1 MNFIKNM
8 DAKTM
13 LICILGIV
21 LCVTLYFNGQK
32 VNKHKEEIKVL
43 HEQNKSLEGKND
55 SLKDNINKLDVV
67 LTEIDKK
74 LNQNNKEMEGVNQSI
89 EKLKNR
95 KNEIPTY
102 VNSLSA
108 NSTADAL
115 SNYLDR
121 KTKSKSTS
129 K

>member
-1 MNFIKNM
+1 MEFIKNM

-13 LICILGIV
+13 LIWILGIV

-32 VNKHKEEIKVL
+32 INKHKDEIKVL
-43 HEQNKSLEGKND
+43 HDENATLVTKND
-55 SLKDNINKLDVV
+55 SLKENIKKFNII

-74 LNQNNKEMEGVNQSI
+74 ISENNKEMGSVNKSI
-89 EKLKNR
+89 TNLKNK

-115 SNYLDR
+115 SSYLDR
-121 KTKSKSTS
+121 KTKSTSTS

>member
-1 MNFIKNM
+1 MNFLKNM

-32 VNKHKEEIKVL
+32 VNKHKEEIKTL
-43 HEQNKSLEGKND
+43 HVENESLESKND
-55 SLKDNINKLDVV
+55 SLKNNIKRLDVV

-74 LNQNNKEMEGVNQSI
+74 LTQNNKEMEGVNQSI
-89 EKLKNR
+89 ENLKNR

-121 KTKSKSTS
+121 KTKGTSTR

>member
-1 MNFIKNM
+1 MNFLKNM

-13 LICILGIV
+13 LIWILGIV
-21 LCVTLYFNGQK
+21 LCITLYFNGQK
-32 VNKHKEEIKVL
+32 VNKHKEEIKIL
-43 HEQNKSLEGKND
+43 HVENESLVSRND
-55 SLKDNINKLDVV
+55 SLRNNIQRLDVV

-74 LNQNNKEMEGVNQSI
+74 LTQNNKEMGVVNQSI

-102 VNSLSA
+102 VNRLSA

-121 KTKSKSTS
+121 KTKGTSTR

>member
-1 MNFIKNM
+1 M

-13 LICILGIV
+13 LIWILGIV
-21 LCVTLYFNGQK
+21 LCITLYFNGQK
-32 VNKHKEEIKVL
+32 VNKHKEEIKIL
-43 HEQNKSLEGKND
+43 HVENESLVSRND
-55 SLKDNINKLDVV
+55 SLRNNIQRLDVV

-74 LNQNNKEMEGVNQSI
+74 LTQNNKEMGVVNQSI

-102 VNSLSA
+102 VNRLSA

-121 KTKSKSTS
+121 KTKGTSTR

>member
-1 MNFIKNM
+1 MEFIKNM

-13 LICILGIV
+13 LIWILGIV
-21 LCVTLYFNGQK
+21 LCITLYFNGQK

-43 HEQNKSLEGKND
+43 HKENKSLEGKND
-55 SLKDNINKLDVV
+55 SLKNNIKKLDII

-74 LNQNNKEMEGVNQSI
+74 LTQNNKEMEGVNQSI

-102 VNSLSA
+102 VNRLSA
-108 NSTADAL
+108 NNTADAL

-121 KTKSKSTS
+121 KTKGTSTR

>member
-1 MNFIKNM
+1 MNFLKNM

-13 LICILGIV
+13 LILILGIV

-43 HEQNKSLEGKND
+43 HEQNESLEGKND
-55 SLKDNINKLDVV
+55 SLKNNIQKLDVV

-74 LNQNNKEMEGVNQSI
+74 INKNNKEMEGVNQSI
-89 EKLKNR
+89 ENLKNR

-115 SNYLDR
+115 SNYLER
-121 KTKSKSTS
+121 KTKGTSTR

>member
-13 LICILGIV
+13 LIWILGIV

-32 VNKHKEEIKVL
+32 INKHKEELKTL
-43 HEQNKSLEGKND
+43 QEQNTTLEGKND
-55 SLKDNINKLDVV
+55 SLKNNIEKLDVI
-67 LTEIDKK
+67 LTDIDKK

>member
-8 DAKTM
+8 DPKTM
-13 LICILGIV
+13 LIWILGIV

-32 VNKHKEEIKVL
+32 INKHKEEIKVL
-43 HEQNKSLEGKND
+43 HVKNESLGNKND
-55 SLKDNINKLDVV
+55 SLKDNIKKLDII

-74 LNQNNKEMEGVNQSI
+74 LTQNNKEMEGVNQSI

-108 NSTADAL
+108 NNTADAL
-115 SNYLDR
+115 TNYLER
-121 KTKSKSTS
+121 KTKGTS
-129 K
+129 PRK

>member
-1 MNFIKNM
+1 MEFIKNM

-13 LICILGIV
+13 LIWILGIV

-32 VNKHKEEIKVL
+32 INKHKNEIKVL
-43 HEQNKSLEGKND
+43 HDENATLVTKND
-55 SLKDNINKLDVV
+55 SLKENIKKFNII

-74 LNQNNKEMEGVNQSI
+74 ISENNKEMGSVNKSI
-89 EKLKNR
+89 TNLKNK

-115 SNYLDR
+115 SSYLDR
-121 KTKSKSTS
+121 KTKSTSTS

>member
-13 LICILGIV
+13 LIWILGIV
-21 LCVTLYFNGQK
+21 LCVTLYFNGEK
-32 VNKHKEEIKVL
+32 INKHKEEIKSL
-43 HEQNKSLEGKND
+43 HTKNDSLAVKND
-55 SLKDNINKLDVV
+55 SLKGNIRRLDTILVA
-67 LTEIDKK
+67 IDKK
-74 LNQNNKEMEGVNQSI
+74 LTQNNKEMEGVNQSI
-89 EKLKNR
+89 EKIKNR

-108 NSTADAL
+108 NSTASAL
-115 SNYLDR
+115 SAYLER
-121 KTKSKSTS
+121 KTKSTSTR

>member
-1 MNFIKNM
+1 MDFIKNM

-13 LICILGIV
+13 LIWILGIV

-32 VNKHKEEIKVL
+32 VNKHKEEIKGL
-43 HEQNKSLEGKND
+43 HEENKSLISKND
-55 SLKDNINKLDVV
+55 SLKNNIKKLDTI
-67 LTEIDKK
+67 LIAIDKK
-74 LNQNNKEMEGVNQSI
+74 ITENNKEMGSVNKSI

-95 KNEIPTY
+95 KNEIPSY

-108 NSTADAL
+108 NNTASAI
-115 SNYLDR
+115 SSYLDR
-121 KTKSKSTS
+121 KTKSTSTS

>member
-13 LICILGIV
+13 LIWILGIV

-43 HEQNKSLEGKND
+43 HEQNESLEGKND
-55 SLKDNINKLDVV
+55 SLKDNIKKLDVV

-74 LNQNNKEMEGVNQSI
+74 LTQNNKEMGVVNQSI
-89 EKLKNR
+89 ENLKNR

-102 VNSLSA
+102 VNRLSA

-115 SNYLDR
+115 SNYLER
-121 KTKSKSTS
+121 KTKGTSTS